1 MRPLFPQ
8 GTIVRN
14 LEAAD
19 DRSAFS
25 CGHPDLDH
33 YFRDYAGQHSRR
45 GLSRVQVAVLSGE
58 IVGYAAS
65 APGHITSSELP
76 GDLRRRLPHYP
87 LPILRLARLA
97 VAEEHQH
104 RGIGSLL
111 LATVLRQAL
120 ELRDQHGCVGVV
132 IDAKSEAVG
141 YYATFGFQVVPT
153 ESGQIQ
159 GGAAPTT
166 QMFLPIGTIETALRH
181 DSDK

>member
-1 MRPLFPQ
+1 
-8 GTIVRN
+8 V
-14 LEAAD
+14 
-19 DRSAFS
+19 
-25 CGHPDLDH
+25 
-33 YFRDYAGQHSRR
+33 
-45 GLSRVQVAVLSGE
+45 
-58 IVGYAAS
+58 
-65 APGHITSSELP
+65 
-76 GDLRRRLPHYP
+76 
-87 LPILRLARLA
+87 
-97 VAEEHQH
+97 EHQH

-132 IDAKSEAVG
+132 IDAKTEAVG

-181 DSDK
+181 DSHK